1 MSLDLPSFAAKVTR
15 LREMFGESA
24 DVVAAATGIEAPTL
38 RELEDA
44 RREPTGDQILILADH
59 FACDFRFFVSN
70 EGSAPIER
78 AEKLFRAYDKELS
91 FADRRRIQEF
101 LFLCENEAFLLAD
114 LDRAQ
119 PVQFHAEKQGTFFKG
134 HGQTAA
140 GRLRAALGYD
150 AREVPDVFGD
160 LRRLGIHVFRR
171 RLESNAISGLFIAH
185 PSAGPCVLVNYDED
199 FYRQRFTAA
208 HEGAHALFDQG
219 DEYVVSFS
227 RHDLREIRADAFA
240 GAYLVPPQMVTM
252 LPDSAWTEDRVL
264 DLADQL
270 RVNVKVLTIAL
281 QREGRVSAESVKSFD
296 HVRLPRRA
304 KEDPELPA
312 SLSPNSRIRKQM
324 LLERG
329 LSFFYA
335 ELCFEAHRRE
345 RISSARLAELL
356 LTDENELRE
365 LGSLFG
371 IGWA

>member
-15 LREMFGESA
+15 LREMFGESVEDLA
-24 DVVAAATGIEAPTL
+24 GATGVPAPIL
-38 RELEDA
+38 RELEA
-44 RREPTGDQILILADH
+44 GGREPTGDQILILADH
-59 FACDFRFFVSN
+59 FDCDFRFFVSN
-70 EGSAPIER
+70 EGDAPIER

-114 LDRAQ
+114 LDRPQ
-119 PVQFHAEKQGTFFKG
+119 PVQFRAEKQGTFYKG
-134 HGQTAA
+134 HGQAA
-140 GRLRAALGYD
+140 AERLRVTLGCD
-150 AREVPDVFGD
+150 VREVPDVFSD

-171 RLESNAISGLFIAH
+171 RLESTAISGLFMAH

-208 HEGAHALFDQG
+208 HETAHALFDQG

-240 GAYLVPPQMVTM
+240 GAYLVPPQMVAM
-252 LPDSAWTEDRVL
+252 LRDSAWTEERLL

-281 QREGRVSAESVKSFD
+281 QRDGRMSAESAKSFD
-296 HVRLPRRA
+296 HLRLPRHA
-304 KEDPELPA
+304 KEDPELPE
-312 SLSPNSRIRKQM
+312 SLSPNSRARKRI

-329 LSFFYA
+329 LSSFYA
-335 ELCFEAHRRE
+335 ELCFEAHSRE

-356 LTDENELRE
+356 LTDESELRDI
-365 LGSLFG
+365 GALFG
-371 IGWA
+371 IAGA